1 MLLVLSVATAARSQS
16 TPDTIAR
23 NRSKAAAASQQR
35 PDTAASYISPRRA
48 AIRSAIIPG
57 WGQVSVRKDLNASFF
72 RKYYSIPIIYGAIGT
87 SAGVFA
93 YNLTWYR
100 RTRYAYRVL
109 VTKDTAGFA
118 KVHKKLQYYITTNNA
133 SSLQF
138 YRNQF
143 RRDLDYSALFVALF
157 WGLNVVHASVEAHLK
172 TFDVSPDLGLQFKA
186 GHSEL
191 AGTDGLS
198 IILTIK

>member
-1 MLLVLSVATAARSQS
+1 MLLLLLAATAARSQVS
-16 TPDTIAR
+16 TDSTNRKPIAATTVSTQRTDTG
-23 NRSKAAAASQQR
+23 KA
-35 PDTAASYISPRRA
+35 YISPRRA

-57 WGQVSVRKDLNASFF
+57 WGQVLVRRDLDASFF
-72 RKYYSIPIIYGAIGT
+72 RKYYSLPIIYGAIGT

-109 VTKDTAGFA
+109 ITKDTAGFA
-118 KVHKKLQYYITTNNA
+118 KVHKKLEFYIRTNSTA
-133 SSLQF
+133 SLQF
-138 YRNQF
+138 ARNSF
-143 RRDLDYSALFVALF
+143 RRDLDYSALFVVLF

-172 TFDVSPDLGLQFKA
+172 TFDVSPDLGLRFKT
-186 GHSEL
+186 GHSDL
-191 AGTDGLS
+191 AGTDGFS